1 MKSLEKFKEI
11 MFDDISGIFARLRN
25 GDYSITQ
32 EEKNEIIS
40 FAEYC
45 NAKLKEGN
53 LPADVAV
60 IALEIVHS
68 LPEYDEQE
76 WTSLLAEEV
85 ILKMEKEI
93 EI

>member
-1 MKSLEKFKEI
+1 MKSLEKIKEI

-85 ILKMEKEI
+85 ILKIEKEI

>member
-1 MKSLEKFKEI
+1 MKSLEKIKEI

>member
-1 MKSLEKFKEI
+1 MKSLEKIKEI

-60 IALEIVHS
+60 MALEIVHS
-68 LPEYDEQE
+68 LPEYNEQE